1 MPKPN
6 QALFARLKAIEE
18 ASRRCADIITIGPER
33 PLSDRPIVT
42 VEIQETERALLEF
55 KQAMERGEI
64 VGNVDHGMI
73 N

>member
-1 MPKPN
+1 M
-6 QALFARLKAIEE
+6 
-18 ASRRCADIITIGPER
+18 
-33 PLSDRPIVT
+33 VT